1 MTIKDFGSSE
11 TIPTSSNKE
20 NPTKQF
26 LPFTLTQLIGKGNS
40 SLGSSTFLPPE
51 YTTKGS
57 AWSCNFSGNYTQTNV
72 LTSNPA
78 LKNLQHCNKAPAT
91 WVQGSQLKP
100 RGYRSPYFP
109 KWDRVNPVK
118 RRRPRKDSSSATLDL
133 VLSSLNLNELSLPEV
148 HLAMGNDGSPQS
160 ICPQKEAYYREIFDR
175 LDVDNDG
182 RVDVHELKEAYMKM
196 GLLQVP
202 GQAEKFVSASDS
214 NKDGE
219 LDVAEFVRYLHEHE
233 MKLKLMFKRLDRD
246 KDGRL
251 TSTEIEEALRSVG
264 FDVSKDEAKEITR
277 RIDKDGTSSIDI
289 NEWVEHHLLHPSA
302 DLKDIVSYWKHAT
315 YIDIGESL
323 IVPDDFSEAEKVSG
337 QWWRQLVAGGAAGV
351 VSRTC
356 TAPLDRLK
364 VLMQVH
370 ATKSNQLGIAS
381 GFKSMLKEG
390 GAKSLWR
397 GNGINVIK
405 IAPETAV
412 KFYAYER
419 MKKLIGAQSGG
430 EIGAAEK
437 FLAGSMAGVISQ
449 TSIYPMEVIK
459 TRLALRKTGQYSGI
473 FDCAFKILR
482 NEGPK
487 AFFKGY
493 IPNCLGIIPYAGIDL
508 CIYETLKNYW
518 IKTYGAEKEKPS
530 VLLLLACGTT
540 SSTCGQ
546 LASYPLALVR
556 TKMQAQ
562 ASLPNH
568 DKNQKTSMV
577 SLFRSIVQTDGVF
590 GLYRGLAPNFLKV
603 APAVSISYVVYEKMR
618 MHLGVYR

>member
-1 MTIKDFGSSE
+1 
-11 TIPTSSNKE
+11 
-20 NPTKQF
+20 
-26 LPFTLTQLIGKGNS
+26 
-40 SLGSSTFLPPE
+40 
-51 YTTKGS
+51 
-57 AWSCNFSGNYTQTNV
+57 
-72 LTSNPA
+72 
-78 LKNLQHCNKAPAT
+78 
-91 WVQGSQLKP
+91 
-100 RGYRSPYFP
+100 
-109 KWDRVNPVK
+109 
-118 RRRPRKDSSSATLDL
+118 
-133 VLSSLNLNELSLPEV
+133 
-148 HLAMGNDGSPQS
+148 
-160 ICPQKEAYYREIFDR
+160 
-175 LDVDNDG
+175 
-182 RVDVHELKEAYMKM
+182 M

-233 MKLKLMFKRLDRD
+233 MKLKLMFKRLDSD

-251 TSTEIEEALRSVG
+251 TSNEIEEALRSVG
-264 FDVSKDEAKEITR
+264 FDVSKEEAKQITR
-277 RIDKDGTSSIDI
+277 RIDKDGTSTIDI

-315 YIDIGESL
+315 VSASVAHLYSMSSVAGAVVQNTTLNVIKLFHNIIPQYIDIGESL

-337 QWWRQLVAGGAAGV
+337 QWWRLLVAGGLAGV

-370 ATKSNQLGIAS
+370 ATKSNNLGIAS
-381 GFKSMLKEG
+381 GFKQMLHEG

-412 KFYAYER
+412 KFYAYEQ
-419 MKKLIGAQSGG
+419 MKRLIGAQSQG

-437 FLAGSMAGVISQ
+437 FLAGSSAGVISQ
-449 TSIYPMEVIK
+449 TTIYPMEVIK
-459 TRLALRKTGQYSGI
+459 TRLALRRTGQYSGI
-473 FDCAFKILR
+473 FDCAYKLLV

-493 IPNCLGIIPYAGIDL
+493 VPNCIGIIPYAGIDL

-518 IKTYGAEKEKPS
+518 IKSYGAEKEKPS

-562 ASLPNH
+562 ASL
-568 DKNQKTSMV
+568 TSSNKGTKVTMM
-577 SLFRSIVQTDGVF
+577 SLFRSIVQSEGIF
-590 GLYRGLAPNFLKV
+590 GLYRGLTPNFMKV
-603 APAVSISYVVYEKMR
+603 APAVSISYVVYENMR
-618 MHLGVYR
+618 IHLGVYR

>member
-1 MTIKDFGSSE
+1 MKINENQSDILTTNTQHSE
-11 TIPTSSNKE
+11 
-20 NPTKQF
+20 
-26 LPFTLTQLIGKGNS
+26 LPITQLPQFYIS
-40 SLGSSTFLPPE
+40 SILPKTIIKFPDKLASLSSDHRFSLKVNDISNLSKL
-51 YTTKGS
+51 TTD
-57 AWSCNFSGNYTQTNV
+57 TELQ
-72 LTSNPA
+72 
-78 LKNLQHCNKAPAT
+78 NLRHCNEIQTSKFAVVDQKRP
-91 WVQGSQLKP
+91 V
-100 RGYRSPYFP
+100 YRSPYFP
-109 KWDRVNPVK
+109 KWDRVIPVK
-118 RRRPRKDSSSATLDL
+118 RRRPRKHSSSATLDV
-133 VLSSLNLNELSLPEV
+133 VLCSLNLNELSLPEV

-160 ICPQKEAYYREIFDR
+160 ICPQKEAYYRQIFEK
-175 LDVDNDG
+175 LDVDKDG
-182 RVDVHELKEAYMKM
+182 RVDVRELKEAYTNM

-233 MKLKLMFKRLDRD
+233 MKLKLMFKRLDSD

-251 TSTEIEEALRSVG
+251 TSNEIEEALRSVG
-264 FDVSKDEAKEITR
+264 FDVSKEEAKQITR
-277 RIDKDGTSSIDI
+277 RIDKDGTSTIDI

-337 QWWRQLVAGGAAGV
+337 QWWRLLVAGGLAGV

-370 ATKSNQLGIAS
+370 ATKSNNLGIAS
-381 GFKSMLKEG
+381 GFKQMLHEG

-412 KFYAYER
+412 KFYAYEQ
-419 MKKLIGAQSGG
+419 MKRLIGAQSQG

-437 FLAGSMAGVISQ
+437 FLAGSSAGVISQ
-449 TSIYPMEVIK
+449 TTIYPMEVIK
-459 TRLALRKTGQYSGI
+459 TRLALRRTGQYSGI
-473 FDCAFKILR
+473 FDCAYKLLV

-493 IPNCLGIIPYAGIDL
+493 VPNCIGIIPYAGIDL

-518 IKTYGAEKEKPS
+518 IKSYGAEKEKPS

-562 ASLPNH
+562 ASL
-568 DKNQKTSMV
+568 TSSNKGTKVTMM
-577 SLFRSIVQTDGVF
+577 SLFRSIVQSEGIF
-590 GLYRGLAPNFLKV
+590 GLYRGLTPNFMKV
-603 APAVSISYVVYEKMR
+603 APAVSISYVVYENMR
-618 MHLGVYR
+618 IHLGVYR

>member
-1 MTIKDFGSSE
+1 
-11 TIPTSSNKE
+11 
-20 NPTKQF
+20 
-26 LPFTLTQLIGKGNS
+26 
-40 SLGSSTFLPPE
+40 
-51 YTTKGS
+51 
-57 AWSCNFSGNYTQTNV
+57 
-72 LTSNPA
+72 
-78 LKNLQHCNKAPAT
+78 
-91 WVQGSQLKP
+91 
-100 RGYRSPYFP
+100 
-109 KWDRVNPVK
+109 
-118 RRRPRKDSSSATLDL
+118 
-133 VLSSLNLNELSLPEV
+133 V

-160 ICPQKEAYYREIFDR
+160 ICPQKEAYYRQIFEK
-175 LDVDNDG
+175 LDVDKDG
-182 RVDVHELKEAYMKM
+182 RVDVRELKEAYTNM

-233 MKLKLMFKRLDRD
+233 MKLKLMFKRLDSD

-251 TSTEIEEALRSVG
+251 TSNEIEEALRSVG
-264 FDVSKDEAKEITR
+264 FDVSKEEAKQITR
-277 RIDKDGTSSIDI
+277 RIDKDGTSTIDI

-337 QWWRQLVAGGAAGV
+337 QWWRLLVAGGLAGV

-364 VLMQVH
+364 VLMQVNYFTSCVWPLMLFKYIQSRYPCDVRTVRFQLLVH
-370 ATKSNQLGIAS
+370 ATKSNNLGIAS
-381 GFKSMLKEG
+381 GFKQMLHEG

-412 KFYAYER
+412 KFYAYEQ
-419 MKKLIGAQSGG
+419 MKRLIGAQSQG

-437 FLAGSMAGVISQ
+437 FLAGSSAGVISQ
-449 TSIYPMEVIK
+449 TTIYPMEVIK
-459 TRLALRKTGQYSGI
+459 TRLALRRTGQYSGI
-473 FDCAFKILR
+473 FDCAYKLLV

-493 IPNCLGIIPYAGIDL
+493 VPNCIGIIPYAGIDL

-518 IKTYGAEKEKPS
+518 IKSYGAEKEKPS

-562 ASLPNH
+562 ASL
-568 DKNQKTSMV
+568 TSSNKGTKVTMM
-577 SLFRSIVQTDGVF
+577 SLFRSIVQSEGIF
-590 GLYRGLAPNFLKV
+590 GLYRGLTPNFMKV
-603 APAVSISYVVYEKMR
+603 TPAVSISYVVYENMR
-618 MHLGVYR
+618 IHLGVY